1 MGRQEAS
8 IGGVPYCH
16 PVDSEGRTC
25 YMEQSFEMTMNGTY
39 PTGTTAAFWKKGAG
53 C

>member
-1 MGRQEAS
+1 MPEQEAS

-16 PVDSEGRTC
+16 PRDAVRRTC
-25 YMEQSFEMTMNGTY
+25 YMEQSYEMSLNGTY
-39 PTGTTAAFWKKGAG
+39 PTVKAAFWKKGAG